1 MRIEITPLE
10 ARVLGSLIEKEV
22 VTPDQYPLSMSSLT
36 HACNQ
41 KSSRDPVMQLSEAE
55 VREIVDGL
63 IKQHLISDR
72 SGFGG
77 RVTKYQ
83 HRFCNA
89 GFGSLEFSAQ
99 ELGIICIL
107 LLRGPQTPG
116 ELRTR
121 TNRLCG
127 FSDVHETETVLHQLM
142 ERDDGPFVA
151 RLEREPGKRE
161 SRYAQV
167 FSGVAETA
175 VAQQGPDIVDT
186 SSTPGQESQQR
197 IEQMETLV
205 LEMQEQ
211 LGILENRIE
220 QLEDEHKE

>member
-10 ARVLGSLIEKEV
+10 ARVLGSLIEKEIA
-22 VTPDQYPLSMSSLT
+22 TPDQYPLSLSSLT

-41 KSSRDPVMQLSEAE
+41 KSSRDPVMQLSETE
-55 VREIVDGL
+55 VQEIVDGL

-72 SGFGG
+72 SGFGS

-127 FSDVHETETVLHQLM
+127 FSDVHETETVLHQLR

-186 SSTPGQESQQR
+186 SSTPGQESHQR

-205 LEMQEQ
+205 LEMHEQ
-211 LGILENRIE
+211 LRTLENRIE
-220 QLEDEHKE
+220 QLEDERKG